1 MTLTTDIESVSG
13 DTLEANQTWSFRTRD
28 RAWADTPVL
37 IEVDDAGDA
46 SNPQMAVDP
55 SGPLNAAE
63 RRPCGAGVVQHTQAH
78 DEVEPG
84 VQWCLQQIAVL
95 ESHAVV

>member
-55 SGPLNAAE
+55 SGRAV
-63 RRPCGAGVVQHTQAH
+63 GV
-78 DEVEPG
+78 
-84 VQWCLQQIAVL
+84 WQQFDGLDVSIWSSRF
-95 ESHAVV
+95 E